1 MRCKLPATTDTTG
14 SQTLY
19 PQGIRAFRPQLCP
32 PPANDLGGQAQWP
45 GRILPGMARKEES
58 APTPKK
64 QSRTGQ
70 IRSAYKMTRK
80 VDPLVGWIT
89 LATGFLV
96 FSVVLAVG
104 FLVHQPIFSGLLG
117 VTLGFLAATIVFGRR
132 AEKAAFAQVEGQ
144 PGAAAAAL
152 NMLRKG
158 WTVTPGV
165 AATRNQDVVHRAVGR
180 AGVVLVGEGTS
191 PARVANL
198 LATERKKVARFV
210 PDVPVYEVQAGSEE
224 GQVPLRR
231 LNAKLMKMPRN
242 LKNDQVAEVNRRLKA
257 LGTMN
262 LPIPKGPMPKGM
274 KMPKG
279 PRG

>member
-1 MRCKLPATTDTTG
+1 
-14 SQTLY
+14 
-19 PQGIRAFRPQLCP
+19 
-32 PPANDLGGQAQWP
+32 
-45 GRILPGMARKEES
+45 MARKEES
-58 APTPKK
+58 APKPKK

-89 LATGFLV
+89 LAAGFLV
-96 FSVVLAVG
+96 FAVMLAIG
-104 FLVHQPIFSGLLG
+104 FLVNQPIFLGLIGLM
-117 VTLGFLAATIVFGRR
+117 LGFLAATIVFGKR

-152 NMLRKG
+152 NMLRRG

-180 AGVVLVGEGTS
+180 PGVVLVGEGS
-191 PARVANL
+191 PTRVANL
-198 LATERKKVARFV
+198 LATERKKVTRFV
-210 PDVPVYEVQAGSEE
+210 PDVPVYEVQAGNED

-231 LNAKLMKMPRN
+231 LNSKLMKMPRN

-279 PRG
+279 PRS